1 MTASDYRAKAREI
14 LSGKWGMA
22 ILITLVAAIL
32 GGLATSASGS
42 IQFENDVV
50 DLKNLPDIIRTY
62 LIVAA
67 SIGGVLGIIQFVIG
81 GTVQLGYCKYLLKLH
96 DGGDGEVKDLFSE
109 FNRFGDGF
117 ILRLLTGLYVFLW
130 SLLFVIPGIVAA
142 YKYAMAPFIMAE
154 NPGMTANEAITASK
168 EMMDGHKFELFC
180 LELSFLG
187 WSILTV
193 FTLGIGSL
201 WLNPYIN
208 MAFAAFYRNIGG
220 FIPPAWQKPAF
231 EPGEQSNPWQ

>member
-42 IQFENDVV
+42 IQFENDVG

-208 MAFAAFYRNIGG
+208 MAFAVFYRNIQG
-220 FIPPAWQKPAF
+220 FIPPVQQVPVFDADAPQ
-231 EPGEQSNPWQ
+231 NPW

>member
-1 MTASDYRAKAREI
+1 MTASDYRAKARAI

-208 MAFAAFYRNIGG
+208 MAFAVFYRNIQG
-220 FIPPAWQKPAF
+220 FIPPAQQVPVFDADA
-231 EPGEQSNPWQ
+231 PQNPW

>member
-32 GGLATSASGS
+32 GGLATNASGS
-42 IQFENDVV
+42 IQFKNDVG

-96 DGGDGEVKDLFSE
+96 DGGDGKVKDLFSE

-187 WSILTV
+187 WSILNI

-201 WLNPYIN
+201 WLNPYMN
-208 MAFAAFYRNIGG
+208 AAYAAFYRENSYNAPTFTNAPIVDEG
-220 FIPPAWQKPAF
+220 
-231 EPGEQSNPWQ
+231 EPVNPW

>member
-22 ILITLVAAIL
+22 ILITLVAGIL
-32 GGLATSASGS
+32 GGLATNASGS
-42 IQFENDVV
+42 IQFENDVG

-67 SIGGVLGIIQFVIG
+67 SIGGVLGIIQFAIG

-208 MAFAAFYRNIGG
+208 MAFTAFYRNIGG